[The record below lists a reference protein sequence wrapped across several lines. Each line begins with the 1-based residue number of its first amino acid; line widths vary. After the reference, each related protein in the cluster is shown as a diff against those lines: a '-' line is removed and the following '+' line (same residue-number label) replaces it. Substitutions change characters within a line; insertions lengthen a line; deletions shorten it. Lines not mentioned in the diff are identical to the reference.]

1 MFVSDIDLENFQ
13 IEDYLE
19 LDTSLDLTSYTNF
32 EIQDHLDDY
41 FRFFG
46 SADMDIIYMYFISNK
61 KQNELSN
68 FFNKTQPAISYD
80 VTRLKKQVEFVMYIV
95 SVFDCVID
103 FLSSKD
109 TGLSTYEIDLL
120 TIFFFT
126 TSFIKTSKVIN
137 SQQVTVRCQINRTIE
152 KIKENGYPE
161 IYKIFQKIN
170 CNLNKVK
177 KNLEDD
183 LQKNTGNNS
192 IRKNKKKD
200 IEEVINNLDTSV

>member
-13 IEDYLE
+13 IEDCLE

-95 SVFDCVID
+95 SVFDCVVD
-103 FLSSKD
+103 FLSRKD